1 MKFLRRLLLVIA
13 SCALILGTF
22 FACFKGVVFHRPF
35 INAEMEKYHI
45 AADNKMTQTDLED
58 LFDETLKY
66 LEFKRDDMVIQTVV
80 DGVPREAYN
89 DQEKQH
95 MADCLGLF
103 KGGYAIYHT
112 SLFLCAAAI
121 IAFLFLKKEKKPAV
135 AREFS
140 GTLLIC
146 YAVFFTL
153 VAALGILFYSNFDKY
168 FIMFHEIFFDNDLW
182 IMDPAKCLMI
192 NLMPEDFFFDIVM
205 HIAVIFLAVSILWM
219 AAAVIV
225 RTVLKKKEKSL

>member
-22 FACFKGVVFHRPF
+22 FACFKSVVFHRPF

-45 AADNKMTQTDLED
+45 AADNKMTQADLED

-66 LEFKRDDMVIQTVV
+66 LEFKRDDMVIRTVV
-80 DGVPREAYN
+80 DGEPREAYN

-95 MADCLGLF
+95 MADCLDLF

-112 SLFLCAAAI
+112 SLFFSAAAF
-121 IAFLFLKKEKKPAV
+121 IAFLVLKRERKSAA
-135 AREFS
+135 ARDFS
-140 GTLLIC
+140 GTLLVC
-146 YAVFFTL
+146 YAAFFTA
-153 VAALGILFYSNFDKY
+153 VAVLGILFYSNFDRY
-168 FIMFHEIFFDNDLW
+168 FILFHEIFFDNDLC
-182 IMDPAKCLMI
+182 IMDPAECLMI

-205 HIAVIFLAVSILWM
+205 HIAVIFLVVSSLWM
-219 AAAVIV
+219 AAAITV
-225 RTVLKKKEKSL
+225 RTVLGKKEKSL